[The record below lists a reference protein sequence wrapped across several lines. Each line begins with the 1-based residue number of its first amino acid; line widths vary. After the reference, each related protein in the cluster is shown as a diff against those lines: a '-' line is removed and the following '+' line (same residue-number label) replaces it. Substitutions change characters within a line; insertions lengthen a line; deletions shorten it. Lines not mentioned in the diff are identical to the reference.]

1 MWTTQFWKDA
11 AERAIKTAVQV
22 AIPMITATSLDKI
35 DWKASGL
42 VIASAVLLSVLSSLI
57 SSRVG
62 SPADASLVTDKPG
75 ETLPPTTLAGGVGK

>member
-1 MWTTQFWKDA
+1 M
-11 AERAIKTAVQV
+11 V
-22 AIPMITATSLDKI
+22 AATSLDKV
-35 DWKASGL
+35 DWKTAGL
-42 VIASAVLLSVLSSLI
+42 TVASAVILSLFSSVL